1 MRQVA
6 TCAPM
11 AAPWPIERFLVTDDG
26 ASVIAKC
33 WPVPSREWEAIF
45 LADAVLEGQVLKR

>member
-1 MRQVA
+1 
-6 TCAPM
+6 M

-33 WPVPSREWEAIF
+33 WPVPSREREALS
-45 LADAVLEGQVLKR
+45 LADAFLQEQVLKR